1 MKIRLRSRGLPP
13 GTDFR
18 EFVQLRLGTAL
29 ARFSPRIED
38 VSVRLE
44 DENGPKG
51 GVDKSCRISVD
62 LGRLGTVMAEDVDAV
77 LEAAICRAAE
87 CAGRS
92 VARALERSGRG
103 RRRFSREFLQQRT

>member
-18 EFVQLRLGTAL
+18 EFVELRLGFAL

-51 GVDKSCRISVD
+51 GVDKSCRISVN
-62 LGRLGTVMAEDVDAV
+62 LGRLGVVMVDDVDAV
-77 LEAAICRAAE
+77 LEAAVCRAAE
-87 CAGRS
+87 RVGRS
-92 VARALERSGRG
+92 VARALDRSGRRG
-103 RRRFSREFLQQRT
+103 SRISREVAL

>member
-18 EFVQLRLGTAL
+18 EFVELRLGFAL

-62 LGRLGTVMAEDVDAV
+62 LGRLGIVMAEDVDAV
-77 LEAAICRAAE
+77 LEAAVSRAAE
-87 CAGRS
+87 CAGRT
-92 VARALERSGRG
+92 VARALERCNRG
-103 RRRFSREFLQQRT
+103 RRRFSGELMR